1 MPAAAAFDHGRPD
14 MTQASPSK
22 PNIPAEF
29 HRPDNWMGLYYIAH
43 GLMLWLL
50 PSYAAYRLFGQETL
64 PLAARMLAI
73 AALLVLSGFGLFF
86 MALLGHEGFHGSMN
100 SNRTM
105 SMCLGIV
112 SSCAAPGFVSVG
124 YNVVHWQHHLHTN
137 TSKDP
142 DYQLY
147 RHNKTLFARLL
158 NGPRAT
164 AQICLRNALRLVFA
178 PQTLDKT
185 YPFSQAEARRFA
197 VFNLSLATLVWAAYA
212 VLAVTHF
219 RVFVFMV
226 AVPTLVSQTY
236 WAMAPYIEHAQTQ
249 VGEGRDTRTC
259 TSKIM
264 RCLLM
269 GYNFHIC
276 HHLYPKV
283 QLHKLPALHRH
294 LEAIGYLPGQAVVER
309 GLLNVFKIG
318 GFADLEF
325 AASDSDEAARVRR
338 TRL

>member
-1 MPAAAAFDHGRPD
+1 

-22 PNIPAEF
+22 PSIPAEF
-29 HRPDNWMGLYYIAH
+29 HRPNNLMGFYYIAH
-43 GLMLWLL
+43 GLVLWLL
-50 PSYAAYRLFGQETL
+50 PSYAAYRLFGNDGL
-64 PLAARMLAI
+64 PLSLRI
-73 AALLVLSGFGLFF
+73 AAATVLLVLSGFGLFF

-100 SNRTM
+100 SNRTV

-137 TSKDP
+137 TPKDP

-147 RHNKTLFARLL
+147 RHNTTLFARLF
-158 NGPRAT
+158 NGPRST

-178 PQTLDKT
+178 PETLDRK

-197 VFNLSLATLVWAAYA
+197 IFNLSLATLSGAGYA
-212 VLAVTHF
+212 VLAATHF
-219 RVFVFMV
+219 RVFLFVV
-226 AVPTLVSQTY
+226 AAPTLVSQTY

-259 TSKIM
+259 TSAIM

-294 LEAIGYLPGQAVVER
+294 LESIGYLPGQAVIER
-309 GLLNVFKIG
+309 SFLNVFKIG
-318 GFADLEF
+318 SFATLEF
-325 AASDSDEAARVRR
+325 ASDDEHATGSTPIQGARQGAK
-338 TRL
+338 L